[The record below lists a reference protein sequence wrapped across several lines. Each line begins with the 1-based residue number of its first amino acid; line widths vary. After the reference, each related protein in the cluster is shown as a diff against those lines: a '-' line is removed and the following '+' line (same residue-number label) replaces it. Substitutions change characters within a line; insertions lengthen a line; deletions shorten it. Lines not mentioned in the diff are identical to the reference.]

1 MSPRR
6 FRLPRAAATLLSCAL
21 LPLGAQAADQADQL
35 AQQLITLRAEV
46 ESLNAELAIVR
57 EENRTAMAG
66 LSAQKAELE
75 ASLARQQL
83 TLRQVRDNL
92 NERET
97 AAADAGVASDVLQ
110 PILLSAIDRL
120 DGFIAGGLPFKQE
133 ERRAGLKELRD
144 QIETGKLPASR
155 AANRLWAFLEDEF
168 RLTRDNAIQRQTI
181 HLDGETML
189 ADVAKLG
196 TVMMFFRTDDQRV
209 GTVRRAGNGRAALA
223 EIDRHPPDLILT
235 DIVMPDCDGV
245 ELILALRQRRNS
257 IPIIAMSGG
266 RRTSDLYLDTAA
278 RLGAATVLH
287 KPFPSSELLTAIANL
302 LPSPATTGAR

>member
-209 GTVRRAGNGRAALA
+209 GTVRRAGGDWQFAVASDEASADRIRGLFDALDKQ
-223 EIDRHPPDLILT
+223 IRQ
-235 DIVMPDCDGV
+235 GFF
-245 ELILALRQRRNS
+245 ELPNALLV
-257 IPIIAMSGG
+257 GTG
-266 RRTSDLYLDTAA
+266 
-278 RLGAATVLH
+278 
-287 KPFPSSELLTAIANL
+287 
-302 LPSPATTGAR
+302 GAR